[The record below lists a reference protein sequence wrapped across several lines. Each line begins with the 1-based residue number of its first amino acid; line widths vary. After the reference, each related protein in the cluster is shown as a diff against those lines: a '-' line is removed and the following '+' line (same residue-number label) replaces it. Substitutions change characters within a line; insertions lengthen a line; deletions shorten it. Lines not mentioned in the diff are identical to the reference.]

1 MNRVIGGWA
10 MMQHGKTTFYISAF
24 AVVYYLVVLYVC
36 VLFLYIH
43 VRCMYVGKAL
53 PFVTL
58 SMTNLIMY
66 NYNDMQSL
74 FCCRNLSY
82 LYEIDLHEIV
92 YSCLCD
98 SPYGLYY
105 YIWAESPV

>member
-10 MMQHGKTTFYISAF
+10 MMQNGKTIFYISAF
-24 AVVYYLVVLYVC
+24 AVVYYLLYVC
-36 VLFLYIH
+36 MCVCVFLYIH

-66 NYNDMQSL
+66 NYNDM
-74 FCCRNLSY
+74 
-82 LYEIDLHEIV
+82 
-92 YSCLCD
+92 
-98 SPYGLYY
+98 
-105 YIWAESPV
+105 